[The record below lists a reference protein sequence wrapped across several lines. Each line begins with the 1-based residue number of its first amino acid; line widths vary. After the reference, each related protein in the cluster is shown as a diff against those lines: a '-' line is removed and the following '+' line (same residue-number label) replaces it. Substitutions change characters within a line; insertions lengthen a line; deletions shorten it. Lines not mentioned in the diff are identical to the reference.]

1 MPNRLNRPTS
11 GFRWSSVGRVFC
23 LLPLLL
29 LLGCQTEEQL
39 LIVPVEGSV
48 NFGGKP
54 IPGAMV
60 VLHPQPGSDPRI
72 QPARGTVDQDGKF
85 KITTN
90 QSGDGAAVG
99 DYLVTVIHTPL
110 VKKEGDIGAGPN
122 VLPPKYESP
131 ATTDLKVTVVAE
143 SPNVLD
149 LKLTR

>member
-1 MPNRLNRPTS
+1 
-11 GFRWSSVGRVFC
+11 
-23 LLPLLL
+23 
-29 LLGCQTEEQL
+29 
-39 LIVPVEGSV
+39 
-48 NFGGKP
+48 
-54 IPGAMV
+54 MV

-72 QPARGTVDQDGKF
+72 QPARGTVDQVGKF

-99 DYLVTVIHTPL
+99 DYLVTVVHTPL

-149 LKLTR
+149 IKLTR